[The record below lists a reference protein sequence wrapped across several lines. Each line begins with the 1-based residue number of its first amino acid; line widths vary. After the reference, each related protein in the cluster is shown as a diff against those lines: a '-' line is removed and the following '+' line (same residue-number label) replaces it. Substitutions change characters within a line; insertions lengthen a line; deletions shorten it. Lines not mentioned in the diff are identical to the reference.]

1 MLQLKGLALNHKSTV
16 LIIRWLVVLLVI
28 FMAAYSPK
36 GLDFSS
42 PNYLLS
48 LIYLV
53 LNLAISFIPQRYF
66 DKGWFV
72 YVLFVLDIIFVSA
85 VVYFAEGIDTD
96 FYLIYFL
103 SIFMSSVG
111 QSLGGSFP
119 VAIVT
124 SLLYGWL
131 VYKKYGT
138 DMFSE
143 PSFWL
148 RIPFFF
154 LIAMFSSFWSVQVAA
169 ERKKKEQAE
178 EYGHV
183 LQKEIEQATEEYLKV
198 NENLK
203 YYKEY
208 NENIMASISS
218 GVIVVDINRVV
229 TTFNK
234 EAVNIC
240 QLVSAAVVGKSLEEY
255 EKLKPIDDLLKLT
268 MECGKPLYRKE
279 MVLTLENKNEK
290 VIGVSTSL
298 LHTQTT
304 RTNGAIAIFSD
315 ISKTKS
321 LEERVKHSEKLAV
334 LGEMAAV
341 MAHEIRNPLN
351 AIAGFAQLLQTK
363 VEEADPRRKYVDII
377 THEAFR
383 IDTLIS
389 DILDFAHQKKAAN
402 LEVNLEDLVNRVIAS
417 KSDQASRK
425 EVTLVKQAAPNT
437 PRVMGDAVRL
447 ERILLNLVNNAIDAM
462 DQPGSITITTERL
475 ESDLGP
481 VASIMVQDSG
491 CGIPPENLET
501 IFKPFFTTKSAGTG
515 LGLAII
521 QKIVEEH
528 HGQITVK
535 SEIDKGTTFSLVI
548 PAAAETEAQP
558 PGRQD

>member
-1 MLQLKGLALNHKSTV
+1 MLQLKGLTLNHKSTV

-48 LIYLV
+48 IIYLV

-178 EYGHV
+178 EYG
-183 LQKEIEQATEEYLKV
+183 QRMKNEIEQATVELLKMNEE
-198 NENLK
+198 LK

-208 NENIMASISS
+208 NDNIMASINS
-218 GVIVVDINRVV
+218 GMIVVDLYFKV
-229 TTFNK
+229 TTFNQQAAGIFK
-234 EAVNIC
+234 LPC
-240 QLVSAAVVGKSLEEY
+240 SAVVGKPLADFSE
-255 EKLKPIDDLLKLT
+255 LKPLAELLQRT
-268 MECGKPLYRKE
+268 METGNNIHRDEILVRIEGSQEIPLS
-279 MVLTLENKNEK
+279 L
-290 VIGVSTSL
+290 STSL
-298 LHTQTT
+298 LHSQTA
-304 RTNGAIAIFSD
+304 RTNGAIAIFNDLSR
-315 ISKTKS
+315 TKS
-321 LEERVKHSEKLAV
+321 LEERVKNSEKLAV

-363 VEEADPRRKYVDII
+363 VEEADPRRKYVDIV
-377 THEAFR
+377 TQEAFR

-389 DILDFAHQKKAAN
+389 DILDFAHQKKTVN
-402 LEVNLEDLVNRVIAS
+402 LEVNVVELADRVIAA
-417 KSDQASRK
+417 KSDQARRK
-425 EVTLVKQAAPNT
+425 EVSLIKQAAPNT

-462 DQPGSITITTERL
+462 EQPGTITIKTERM
-475 ESDLGP
+475 ESGQGP
-481 VASIMVQDSG
+481 AATIMVQDSG
-491 CGIPPENLET
+491 CGIPPENLEA

-528 HGQITVK
+528 RGQITVK
-535 SEIDKGTTFSLVI
+535 SEIGKGTTFHLTI
-548 PAAAETEAQP
+548 PALEKTGAQL
-558 PGRQD
+558 PG